1 MSWQPNEALEE
12 VQNQIDDPND
22 EIDDFDLN
30 SVRIT
35 GTLQVFI
42 LHFWALLLKRVR
54 YFRRDLQ
61 GFICEVFLPC
71 AVVVGGLAILTV
83 SFIKER

>member
-1 MSWQPNEALEE
+1 MAANEALEG
-12 VQNQIDDPND
+12 VQHHQEDASDQ
-22 EIDDFDLN
+22 IDDFDLN

-35 GTLQVFI
+35 GAFSVFV
-42 LHFWALLLKRVR
+42 LHFWALFLKRVR

-71 AVVVGGLAILTV
+71 AVVVGGLAVLTV
-83 SFIKER
+83 